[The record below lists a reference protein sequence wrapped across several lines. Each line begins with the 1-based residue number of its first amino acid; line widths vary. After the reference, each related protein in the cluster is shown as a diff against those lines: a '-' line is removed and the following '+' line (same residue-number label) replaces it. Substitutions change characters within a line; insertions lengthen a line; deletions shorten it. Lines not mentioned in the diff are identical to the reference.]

1 MNSADTWK
9 SASLIRAGRILMFA
23 QLSERFKKEV
33 AEEAD
38 AFFVLLFCQECVL
51 QIAELIVGMGAN

>member
-1 MNSADTWK
+1 
-9 SASLIRAGRILMFA
+9 MFA